1 MCSSQMKFLIKL
13 GKYKFY
19 WAGRGF
25 KYMGLWIWNGKKNV
39 RILPLNKIGIKRDK
53 LNYDTN

>member
-25 KYMGLWIWNGKKNV
+25 KYMGFWIWNGKKNV
-39 RILPLNKIGIKRDK
+39 RILPLNKIKV
-53 LNYDTN
+53 